1 MQSKK
6 RRTIHSFLGKKE
18 KCASANTNI
27 QAEFEF
33 KSQLS
38 FQRHKKNEIQ
48 NPKALGYRSVERIW
62 QIYKERAQQRTD
74 MISRMAKPKA
84 MVYQVGNR
92 AIYLSWLTTNV
103 TEANK
108 QAMRQAST
116 NRKHIV
122 LRISQTRALTS
133 DQNALETQQQAT
145 TRQGKRYRVATDRMQ
160 QQRHMG
166 KE

>member
-1 MQSKK
+1 M
-6 RRTIHSFLGKKE
+6 
-18 KCASANTNI
+18 
-27 QAEFEF
+27 
-33 KSQLS
+33 
-38 FQRHKKNEIQ
+38 
-48 NPKALGYRSVERIW
+48 GYRSVERIW

-133 DQNALETQQQAT
+133 DQNALETQ
-145 TRQGKRYRVATDRMQ
+145 
-160 QQRHMG
+160 
-166 KE
+166 